1 MGLCNFEVRYKNMKL
16 QRKFTLEEICKIIDC
31 NYVGEPNHII
41 TGLNEIHMVESGDI
55 VFVDHPKYYE
65 KALKSAATTI
75 IIDKEVDCPTGKALI
90 LSKSPFDDFNR
101 LTRHFMP
108 ETNPHHPTNQF
119 IHPSSIIFP
128 TVFIGSNV
136 KIGENCK
143 IMSGACILDNCTL
156 ENNVIIGP
164 NTVIGHSAF
173 YYKKKNEGYDR
184 MHTCGGVY
192 IESNVEIGALCTI
205 DAGVSGL
212 TRIGYGTK
220 IDNQV
225 HIGHDTQIGAH
236 CLMASGVGIAGCVTI
251 KNHVTLWGQVG
262 CASNVLIED
271 NVVVYAQSGI
281 GKDLSAGKTYFGSPC
296 AEAKE
301 KFRELVALKKLPN
314 IIDKLSNG

>member
-1 MGLCNFEVRYKNMKL
+1 MKL

-31 NYVGEPNHII
+31 NYVGEPNHFI
-41 TGLNEIHMVESGDI
+41 TGLNEIHMVEAGDI

-75 IIDKEVDCPTGKALI
+75 IIDKEVDCPEGKGLI
-90 LSKSPFDDFNR
+90 ISKAPFDDYNK
-101 LTRHFMP
+101 LTKYFAP
-108 ETNPHHPTNQF
+108 YKPQTTAIGDDCE
-119 IHPSSIIFP
+119 IDPSVIIYP
-128 TVFIGSNV
+128 NVFIGHRV
-136 KIGENCK
+136 KIGKNVT
-143 IMSGACILDNCTL
+143 IHAGACILDDCTL
-156 ENNVIIGP
+156 EENVIIGP
-164 NTVIGHSAF
+164 NSVIGHYAF
-173 YYKKKNEGYDR
+173 YYKKKPEGFDR
-184 MHTCGGVY
+184 MHSCGGVY

-262 CASNVLIED
+262 CASNVVIED

-281 GKDLSAGKTYFGSPC
+281 GKDLLAGKTYFGSPC

-314 IIDKLSNG
+314 ILDNLSNG

>member
-1 MGLCNFEVRYKNMKL
+1 MKL
-16 QRKFTLEEICKIIDC
+16 PRKYTLVEICKIIQCD
-31 NYVGEPNHII
+31 YIGEPAHSI

-75 IIDKEVDCPTGKALI
+75 IIDKEVECPTGKALI

-108 ETNPHHPTNQF
+108 DSNPLQPKNQS

-128 TVFIGSNV
+128 HVFIGSNV

-143 IMSGACILDNCTL
+143 IMSGACIQDNCIL
-156 ENNVIIGP
+156 ENDVIIGP
-164 NTVIGHSAF
+164 NSVIGHSAF
-173 YYKKKNEGYDR
+173 YYKKKVDGYDR
-184 MHTCGGVY
+184 LHSCGGVH
-192 IESNVEIGALCTI
+192 IEANVEVGALCTI
-205 DAGVSGL
+205 DAGVSGM
-212 TRIGYGTK
+212 TRIGRGTK

-225 HIGHDTQIGAH
+225 HIGHDTQIGEH

-251 KNHVTLWGQVG
+251 KNNVTLWGQVG
-262 CASNVLIED
+262 CASNVVIEN

-281 GKDLSAGKTYFGSPC
+281 GKNLEEGKTYFGSPC

-301 KFRELVALKKLPN
+301 KFKDLVALKKLPT
-314 IIDKLSNG
+314 ILDKLTND

>member
-1 MGLCNFEVRYKNMKL
+1 MKL
-16 QRKFTLEEICKIIDC
+16 PRKYTLVEICKLIQCDYI
-31 NYVGEPNHII
+31 GEPTHGI

-75 IIDKEVDCPTGKALI
+75 IIDKEVECPTGKALI

-108 ETNPHHPTNQF
+108 ESNPHESKNQT

-128 TVFIGSNV
+128 HVFIGSNV

-143 IMSGACILDNCTL
+143 IMSGASIQDNCII

-164 NTVIGHSAF
+164 NTVIGHYAF
-173 YYKKKNEGYDR
+173 YYKKKVDGYHR
-184 MHTCGGVY
+184 LHSCGGVH
-192 IESNVEIGALCTI
+192 IKENVEVGALCTI
-205 DAGVSGL
+205 DAGVSGM
-212 TRIGYGTK
+212 TTIGRGTK

-225 HIGHDTQIGAH
+225 HIGHDTQIGEH

-251 KNHVTLWGQVG
+251 KNNVTLWGQVG
-262 CASNVLIED
+262 CASNVVIEN

-281 GKDLSAGKTYFGSPC
+281 GKNLEEGKTYFGSPC
-296 AEAKE
+296 GEAKE
-301 KFRELVALKKLPN
+301 KFKELVALKKLPT
-314 IIDKLSNG
+314 ILDKLTND